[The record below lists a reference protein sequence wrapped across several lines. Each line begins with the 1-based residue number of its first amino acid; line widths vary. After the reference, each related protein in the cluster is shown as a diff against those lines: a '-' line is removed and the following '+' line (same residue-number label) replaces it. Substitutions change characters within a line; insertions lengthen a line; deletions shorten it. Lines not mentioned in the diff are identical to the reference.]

1 MAGRMTGEVRKP
13 IRMGVRPP
21 VSMRKEPVGLT
32 ILEFGES
39 QYGNFH
45 EGYRPGDTFMR
56 MKTKTAQGWK
66 FAKPFLF
73 VGTHNRPGCNA
84 DSDGD
89 DSGID
94 VPIVNGMP
102 SI

>member
-1 MAGRMTGEVRKP
+1 
-13 IRMGVRPP
+13 MGVRPP
-21 VSMRKEPVGLT
+21 VSMRKETVGLT
-32 ILEFGES
+32 IMEFGES

-45 EGYRPGDTFMR
+45 EGYRPGDMFMR

-66 FAKPFLF
+66 FDKPFPF

-84 DSDGD
+84 DSDD
-89 DSGID
+89 ADSGGY
-94 VPIVNGMP
+94 VPIVSDTS